1 MSTVVISC
9 YGHENSPYCPGS
21 AIAAARDIALSL
33 SRVHEVVLISGS
45 LPSCHREHSDP
56 FRRICLPVGRL
67 PAWAGRPR
75 FDFLLAREA
84 RRIRHDLWIE
94 SLSRDQA
101 GVIPSVTSQPV
112 VGLLHTLRAGETT
125 WALGNPVGYRGR
137 QGLARYERVI
147 VLNEADRDL
156 VIRHWPGTNC
166 TVVPQGVHLPDKL
179 PTFGEGRHVLFLGR
193 IEVARKGL
201 DLLLSATSEAQ
212 VLLPVL
218 LAGKGRRAEEATLAR
233 ILKQARGP
241 VAWVGQ
247 MSDPGR
253 QALLRARALM
263 VLPSRQ
269 QNFGRSALE
278 AMAWGKPVVCFDVP
292 ELRWMGPGA
301 AMSVP
306 AFDVGRLGDAIRQ
319 LTADEAKR
327 ASMGRA
333 ARTVAEQYSWAD
345 ISERYLDIVRQS
357 LRQDRS
363 PGQGLAS

>member
-9 YGHENSPYCPGS
+9 YGHENSLYCPGS

-33 SRVHEVVLISGS
+33 SSVHEVVLISGS
-45 LPSCHREHSDP
+45 LPGCHGEHADP

-67 PAWAGRPR
+67 PAWAGRPG

-94 SLSRDQA
+94 SLSPGHS

-125 WALGNPVGYRGR
+125 LALASPVGYRRR
-137 QGLARYERVI
+137 QGLTRYERVV

-156 VIRHWPGTNC
+156 VIRRWPGTNC
-166 TVVPQGVHLPDKL
+166 TVIPHGVRLPDKL
-179 PTFGEGRHVLFLGR
+179 PTFGEGTHVLFLGR

-201 DLLLSATSEAQ
+201 DLLLSAISEDQA
-212 VLLPVL
+212 LLPVL
-218 LAGKGRRAEEATLAR
+218 LAGKGRRAEETTLAR
-233 ILKQARGP
+233 ILRQARAP

-247 MSDPGR
+247 VSDPGR
-253 QALLRARALM
+253 QALLRACALL

-278 AMAWGKPVVCFDVP
+278 AMAWGKPVVCFDLP
-292 ELRWMGPGA
+292 ELRWMGCGA
-301 AMSVP
+301 AMSIP
-306 AFDVGRLGDAIRQ
+306 AFDVGRLGAAIRE

-333 ARTVAEQYSWAD
+333 ARTVAERYSWAD

-357 LRQDRS
+357 LIQDRS